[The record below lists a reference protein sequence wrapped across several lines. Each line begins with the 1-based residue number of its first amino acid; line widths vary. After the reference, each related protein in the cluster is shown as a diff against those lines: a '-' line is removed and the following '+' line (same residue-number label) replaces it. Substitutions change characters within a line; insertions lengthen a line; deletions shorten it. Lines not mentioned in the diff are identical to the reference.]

1 MLRTIKNRLNK
12 LESKIMPRTLPIQIL
27 YVPKGLPKEEW
38 DQWIADNADGR
49 PLYVFPEG
57 LSLEEAIA
65 KVGCVEI

>member
-1 MLRTIKNRLNK
+1 
-12 LESKIMPRTLPIQIL
+12 MPRTLPIQIL